1 MPACSGTW
9 GKWDFIPRPDIEIDS
24 VEPFNGPMRIN
35 IKKKIRVLGREVA
48 RYIAVTDVKKVA

>member
-1 MPACSGTW
+1 MLRYLGELGFYPETN
-9 GKWDFIPRPDIEIDS
+9 IEIDS

-35 IKKKIRVLGREVA
+35 IKNKIRILGREVA